1 MPIVFVVI
9 NFILL
14 LVVVIIGRFLL
25 FRKSPFGTNKKED
38 SKGQDHFWSFLSKSE
53 YVYKDSNNIEHKKII
68 VVYNCLHCGKLK
80 KEEIILY

>member
-1 MPIVFVVI
+1 MPDAFVTI
-9 NFILL
+9 EFILFI
-14 LVVVIIGRFLL
+14 VVIIGSFLL
-25 FRKSPFGTNKKED
+25 VLKLLFGTNEKEY
-38 SKGQDHFWSFLSKSE
+38 SKGQDHSWSFLSKSE

>member
-1 MPIVFVVI
+1 MPDAFVTI
-9 NFILL
+9 EFILFI
-14 LVVVIIGRFLL
+14 VVIIGSFLL
-25 FRKSPFGTNKKED
+25 VLKLLFGTNEKED
-38 SKGQDHFWSFLSKSE
+38 SKGQDHSWSFLSKSE

>member
-1 MPIVFVVI
+1 MLNVFVMI

-14 LVVVIIGRFLL
+14 LFVVIIGSFLL
-25 FRKSPFGTNKKED
+25 FRKSPFGTNEKED

-53 YVYKDSNNIEHKKII
+53 YVYKDSNNIAHKKII